1 MPNQPSGGRIG
12 AAFFPRLIGYGGA
25 TTLALWALATWG
37 AIKPTQVVE
46 TQNVIEHVENL
57 NIYENAPDPS
67 PAPARRPAPQVSI
80 EVAPANVIVVGDN
93 AETAG
98 VVQKELE
105 ARQAMVSAFS
115 DDLARELEANPT
127 ALQQVSRVGPS
138 DGLWVSDCED
148 DPEFMPLAEK
158 TRFRS
163 VDAAA
168 TARQRRW
175 SAYLNR
181 LNRPN

>member
-1 MPNQPSGGRIG
+1 METTRGGRIG
-12 AAFFPRLIGYGGA
+12 GAFFPRLIGYGGA

-57 NIYENAPDPS
+57 NIYENAPDPA
-67 PAPARRPAPQVSI
+67 PAPALRPVPQVSI

-105 ARQAMVSAFS
+105 ARQGMVSAFQGE
-115 DDLARELEANPT
+115 LASALKNPT
-127 ALQQVSRVGPS
+127 QAQRITRVGPS

-148 DPEFMPLAEK
+148 DPELMPLSEK
-158 TRFRS
+158 KSFRS
-163 VDAAA
+163 VEAAA
-168 TARQRRW
+168 TARQSRW

-181 LNRPN
+181 LDRGR